1 MLVLSR
7 KKGETIILQDQI
19 EITIL
24 GVESDNIKIGITAPK
39 EVEIF
44 RKEVYEW
51 IKKANQE
58 SVRSLLDVNELE
70 SIMKKKNIKKKKGY

>member
-24 GVESDNIKIGITAPK
+24 GVESDNVKIGITAPK

-58 SVRSLLDVNELE
+58 SVRSLLDVKELE
-70 SIMKKKNIKKKKGY
+70 SIMKKKNTNK